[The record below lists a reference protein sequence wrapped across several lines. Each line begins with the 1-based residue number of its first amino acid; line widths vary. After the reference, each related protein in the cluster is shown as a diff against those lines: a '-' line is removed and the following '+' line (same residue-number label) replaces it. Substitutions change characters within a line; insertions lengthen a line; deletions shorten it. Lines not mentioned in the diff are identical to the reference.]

1 MGGFELLSPA
11 AQREFRTRER
21 TQAAATK
28 KLRDDTRQELA
39 AKIAMATIDR
49 IVNEII
55 RPGPKPEERE
65 CYVMAEELRAIR
77 PEIEALAR
85 SIIDV
90 HEDEPRTAGE
100 G

>member
-1 MGGFELLSPA
+1 MGGLALYTPA
-11 AQREFRTRER
+11 EQHAYRALEAKKE
-21 TQAAATK
+21 AATK
-28 KLRDDTRQELA
+28 KLRDDARQELA

-85 SIIDV
+85 QIIDV
-90 HEDEPRTAGE
+90 HEDDPRL
-100 G
+100 